1 VAGRLVGYEQR
12 DGIAYITLN
21 RPEVLNALNDDLLKA
36 LRDTMFDFDA
46 DDDALIAILSGAG
59 TSFCSG
65 ADIKQRQLRPPEEL
79 KKLGSPQGRGAHI
92 EEIMQGF
99 SNWKP
104 VIAAVHGYAVGGGLH
119 IALMCD
125 MIVAEEGAQFNIPEL
140 RRGLWVANFWYLLSH
155 RTGGGFASDV
165 CLTGRFWTAEEGFQR
180 GSVDRLAKPGERI
193 AVAEELARGIMSQPP
208 LAVREAVEIRRG
220 AMQELELKSRLQR
233 HRALHLTEDF
243 RESAT
248 AFAEKRP
255 PVFRGR

>member
-1 VAGRLVGYEQR
+1 MTESLVRYEVR
-12 DGIAYITLN
+12 GGIAYITLN

-36 LRDTMFDFDA
+36 LRETMYDFDVDEEA
-46 DDDALIAILSGAG
+46 QVAILSGAG

-65 ADIKQRQLRPPEEL
+65 ADIKQRQLRPKEEL
-79 KKLGSPQGRGAHI
+79 AKLGSPQGRGAHI
-92 EEIMQGF
+92 EDILQGF

-125 MIVAEEGAQFNIPEL
+125 MIVAEEGSRFLIPEL
-140 RRGLWVANFWYLLSH
+140 RRGLWVANFWHLLSH
-155 RTGGGFASDV
+155 RCGGGFASDV
-165 CLTGRFWTAEEGFQR
+165 CLTGRTWDAEEGLRR
-180 GSVDRLAKPGERI
+180 GAVDRIAPPGERI
-193 AVAEELARGIMSQPP
+193 RVAEELARVIMANPP

-220 AMQELELKSRLQR
+220 TMQKIELTSRLER

-243 RESAT
+243 HESAR

>member
-1 VAGRLVGYEQR
+1 VTESLVKYEVR
-12 DGIAYITLN
+12 NGIAYITLN

-36 LRDTMFDFDA
+36 LRETMYDFDVDETA
-46 DDDALIAILSGAG
+46 QVAILSGAG

-65 ADIKQRQLRPPEEL
+65 ADIKQRQLRPKEEL
-79 KKLGSPQGRGAHI
+79 AKLGSPQGRGAHI
-92 EEIMQGF
+92 EEILQGF

-125 MIVAEEGAQFNIPEL
+125 MIVAEEGAKFLIPEL
-140 RRGLWVANFWYLLSH
+140 RRGLWVANFWHLLSH
-155 RTGGGFASDV
+155 RAGGGFASDV
-165 CLTGRFWTAEEGFQR
+165 CLTGRFWDAQEGLQR
-180 GSVDRLAKPGERI
+180 GAVDRLARPGERF
-193 AVAEELARGIMSQPP
+193 AVAEELATVIMSLPP

-220 AMQELELKSRLQR
+220 RMQELELRSRLQR

-243 RESAT
+243 RESAA
-248 AFAEKRP
+248 AFAEKRD

>member
-1 VAGRLVGYEQR
+1 MTESLVRYEVR
-12 DGIAYITLN
+12 GGIAYITLN

-36 LRDTMFDFDA
+36 LRETMYDFDVDEEA
-46 DDDALIAILSGAG
+46 QVAILSGAG

-65 ADIKQRQLRPPEEL
+65 ADIKQRQLRPKEEL
-79 KKLGSPQGRGAHI
+79 AKLGSPQGRGAHI
-92 EEIMQGF
+92 EDILQGF

-125 MIVAEEGAQFNIPEL
+125 MIVAEEGSRFLIPEL
-140 RRGLWVANFWYLLSH
+140 RRGLWVANFWHLLSH
-155 RTGGGFASDV
+155 RAGGGFASDV
-165 CLTGRFWTAEEGFQR
+165 CLTGRFWDAQEGLQR
-180 GSVDRLAKPGERI
+180 GAVDRLAAPGERI
-193 AVAEELARGIMSQPP
+193 TVAEELARVMMSHPP

-220 AMQELELKSRLQR
+220 RMQELELQSRLQR

-243 RESAT
+243 RESAA
-248 AFAEKRP
+248 AFAEKRD